1 MNFLSPQLAAL
12 AAAIAVPTLV
22 ILYFLK
28 LRRRDVEVS
37 TTLLWKKSIQDL
49 QANAPFQ
56 KLRKNILLFLQLL
69 ALLAALLALGQPF
82 LKGTDLRGRKI
93 VILIDRS
100 ASMSV
105 RDESEGAGTREPV
118 TRLEEARRQALKL
131 VESMKEPTLTAQLMR
146 EPQRGDEA
154 MVIAFDSTA
163 EVRQRFTS
171 DKAELRRAIEAI
183 TPTDA
188 PTSVN
193 EALRLA
199 RAQSPQRVHVDRDGT
214 VKVIE
219 GQTAGE
225 PLTLHLFSDGRLPDA
240 DRSLVAP
247 EDTFVYHRVGSP
259 RTANVGIT
267 SVRASRSFEN
277 PSELTIFVGVQSSAR
292 EPREVEIELVDEQGA
307 KGLKR
312 ATVGA
317 ATVQAEATQ
326 EGAAPAD
333 PNAKPAQKLTPG
345 VGGVVF
351 TLTRAEGM
359 LAEVRLRDAQ
369 GLTPEGAEVFAA
381 DKRAWAVVPP
391 AKQLAVLLVSPGS
404 LFLRD
409 ALEGLPLAR
418 FEVIGEAEYRQRV
431 LSGASGRLEEFDV
444 IVLDRVAP
452 PLRST
457 LTGGASGG
465 AGGGAS
471 GADRP
476 STGLPAG
483 RYLMLGALPGMSEPA
498 GTKLPPLQIV
508 DRGEKK
514 EPSAFIDWRRDHPA
528 LRSVSLDPTVI
539 AQPRVVEAA
548 SGAVVLARSDVGP
561 AIVEVAD
568 EFARAIVV
576 PWNVTE
582 STWPLEIGF
591 PVFVGQAVRYLG
603 GEAASGSGQDRAVTP
618 GATLTTRVP
627 GGVQGVRLEGPPDVV
642 LASRASEPNRV
653 DLQPAADGTVVY
665 GPVPRIGLYAV
676 SWQGP
681 ATAMDSRRGDRATR
695 VFAANLSDGAESVVE
710 ASEEVSL
717 ANQVI
722 RAEEQRADEG
732 DRRLWPWLVLA
743 GLVVVLL
750 EWWVYNRKV
759 RI

>member
-1 MNFLSPQLAAL
+1 MNFLSLQLAAI

-28 LRRRDVEVS
+28 LRRRDVDVS

-105 RDESEGAGTREPV
+105 RDESAGGSSGVARLDAARE
-118 TRLEEARRQALKL
+118 QALKL

-225 PLTLHLFSDGRLPDA
+225 PLTLHMFSDGRLPDA

-247 EDTFVYHRVGSP
+247 EDTFVYHRVGQP
-259 RTANVGIT
+259 ATANVGIT

-277 PSELTIFVGVQSSAR
+277 PSELTIFVGLQSSAR
-292 EPREVEIELVDEQGA
+292 TEREVEVELVDEQGA

-312 ATVGA
+312 TKVSPATLQTEA
-317 ATVQAEATQ
+317 AQ
-326 EGAAPAD
+326 EGSAPAD

-359 LAEVRLRDAQ
+359 LAEVRLRDPQ
-369 GLTPEGAEVFAA
+369 GLTSEGTEVFEA

-391 AKQLAVLLVSPGS
+391 AKQLAVLLVTPGS
-404 LFLRD
+404 MFLRD

-418 FEVIGEAEYRQRV
+418 FEVIAEAEYRQRV
-431 LSGASGRLEEFDV
+431 LAGASGRLEEFDV

-457 LTGGASGG
+457 LTGSAS
-465 AGGGAS
+465 S
-471 GADRP
+471 PTDRP
-476 STGLPAG
+476 STGLPTG
-483 RYLMLGALPGMSEPA
+483 RYLMLGALPGMGEPA

-508 DRGEKK
+508 DQGEKK
-514 EPSAFIDWRRDHPA
+514 DPSAFIDWRRDHPA
-528 LRSVSLDPTVI
+528 LRSISLDPTVI
-539 AQPRVVEAA
+539 VQPRAVEAA

-561 AIVEVAD
+561 AILEIAD

-576 PWNVTE
+576 PWSLNE
-582 STWPLEIGF
+582 STFPLEIGF

-603 GEAASGSGQDRAVTP
+603 GEAASGSGQDRVVTP
-618 GATLTTRVP
+618 GSTLTTRVP
-627 GGVQGVRLEGPPDVV
+627 GGVQGVRLEGPPDVA
-642 LASRASEPNRV
+642 LAARSADPNRV

-676 SWQGP
+676 SWTGP
-681 ATAMDSRRGDRATR
+681 ATAMDAKRGDRATR
-695 VFAANLSDGAESVVE
+695 VFAANLADSAESVVE

-717 ANQVI
+717 ANQVV

-743 GLVVVLL
+743 GLAVVML